1 MVNVSNRR
9 VLTQNLYNG
18 EKVLKEFKSEYPYI
32 KSNTKYNTIIDRHKD
47 DERYADILPRLRGQS
62 QLSGLVVY
70 QIRSSY
76 QSQPNKIN
84 YLKQAVKFSKVANCQ
99 ECAFLIHDKLEKA
112 GIPSQNIRLNFEQ
125 KNGFDT
131 TKNHAFTVIGMNKN
145 ADVSNPKTWGKN
157 AVIID
162 AWSNMV
168 TRVREGI
175 DFIKQTFKFDP
186 EKENCVFSKH
196 SNS

>member
-18 EKVLKEFKSEYPYI
+18 EKVLKEFKSEFPYI
-32 KSNTKYNTIIDRHKD
+32 KSNTKYNTIIERHKD
-47 DERYADILPRLRGQS
+47 DERYAGIIPLLRGQS

-70 QIRSSY
+70 QMRNSY
-76 QSQPNKIN
+76 NAQKNKLG
-84 YLKQAVKFSKVANCQ
+84 YLKQAVKFLKVANCQ
-99 ECAFLIHDKLEKA
+99 ECAFLIHDKLDKA
-112 GIPSQNIRLNFEQ
+112 GIPSQNIRVNFEQ

-131 TKNHAFTVIGMNKN
+131 TKNHAFTVIGMDKK
-145 ADVSNPKTWGKN
+145 ADFSNPKTWGKN

-162 AWSNMV
+162 GWSNMV

-196 SNS
+196 NNS